1 MRNRVSPVSLKE
13 KLKKERQRG
22 GKYTTTALMA
32 KKHSLSAHQKILLLL
47 STLILGVGV
56 SGLPE
61 HAAALFDKPAEIAAP
76 TPAKTPETP
85 DASPPTIPLVAV
97 PEPDPVETYRIRE
110 GDTLSGIFDDR
121 EIPASDLHKLLV
133 ADAEFLS
140 LETLHPGK
148 TLTFE
153 FDENEDLE
161 KLTLHQDPARE
172 VVFERQPDG
181 EFAHRQVEAETYW
194 SHEVRLGTIQRSFY
208 HAGME
213 AGLSE
218 RQVDELG
225 RLLKKRID
233 FRRDIR
239 KGDPFSV
246 LIANEMTG
254 DQRTGRYRI
263 EAVTL
268 SAGGHETNAFLYTD
282 GNYYDDRGESILPAF
297 RRWPTARHYRV
308 SSPFDRNRLHPITGR
323 VSPHYGVD
331 LATPVGTSVLG
342 TGDGVV
348 TRVGDHPYAGKYVDI
363 RHNGSLSTRYLHLS
377 RVLVNKGQRIK
388 RGQEIARS
396 GNTGRSTG
404 PHLHFEFRIDGRPV
418 DPMTADIPTAAQVP
432 PDELEGF
439 EALAHKRLTMM
450 NVSTNRARVH
460 AQSTGPQNGG
470 ES

>member
-1 MRNRVSPVSLKE
+1 
-13 KLKKERQRG
+13 
-22 GKYTTTALMA
+22 MA
-32 KKHSLSAHQKILLLL
+32 KKLSLSAHQKILLLL
-47 STLILGVGV
+47 GVLILGVGV

-61 HAAALFDKPAEIAAP
+61 HAAALFGKQAEISDPPPATTQEAP
-76 TPAKTPETP
+76 EEALPI
-85 DASPPTIPLVAV
+85 IPLVKV
-97 PEPDPVETYRIRE
+97 PEPDPIETYRIRD
-110 GDTLSGIFDDR
+110 GDTLSDIFDDR

-148 TLTFE
+148 ELTFE
-153 FDENEDLE
+153 FDENENLE
-161 KLTLHQDPARE
+161 KLTLHLDPARE
-172 VVFERQPDG
+172 VVFDRQPDG
-181 EFAHRQVEAETYW
+181 EFAHRQIEAETYW
-194 SHEVRLGTIQRSFY
+194 SHEVRSGTIQRSFY
-208 HAGME
+208 YSGME
-213 AGLSE
+213 AGMSE

-225 RLLKKRID
+225 RLLKKKID
-233 FRRDIR
+233 FRREIR

-297 RRWPTARHYRV
+297 RRWPTSRHYRV
-308 SSPFDRNRLHPITGR
+308 SSPFDPGRLHPITGR
-323 VSPHYGVD
+323 VSPHNGVD
-331 LATPVGTSVLG
+331 LATPVGTTVLS

-404 PHLHFEFRIDGRPV
+404 PHLHFEFRVDGRPV

-432 PDELEGF
+432 DDAI
-439 EALAHKRLTMM
+439 EAFDALVRKRMALMQAPESSDPPM
-450 NVSTNRARVH
+450 IH
-460 AQSTGPQNGG
+460 AQSVEMNGSG